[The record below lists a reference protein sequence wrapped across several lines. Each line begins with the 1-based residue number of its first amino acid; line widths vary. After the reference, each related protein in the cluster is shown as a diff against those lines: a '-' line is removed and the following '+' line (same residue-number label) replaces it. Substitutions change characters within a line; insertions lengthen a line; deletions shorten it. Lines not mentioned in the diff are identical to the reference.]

1 MPSMFS
7 QNEAASELLEDLQVS
22 CFKLCWKW
30 LEGGREA
37 ELAAE
42 VRDLKL
48 LVADL
53 SARVRKLEL
62 EQESFKEFELVPS
75 SAAGS
80 TEPVPQASEVAY
92 PAPTER
98 AKILIGVG
106 KWIQDRVRGL
116 GRGLSGREKIPQ
128 QSRIYLLFKD
138 FDGKVYNPARLFF
151 RWRDLEPLVKRP
163 TGDSRQDSGTSVY
176 IGLPNQEALVYT
188 GTGET
193 IYEYPV
199 GYLSVEQGGGHSILV
214 DIIFISKVQNRLLVA
229 VPLSAW
235 HRQVPRRKLPPGA
248 LSKAVALG
256 VAGCTSD
263 FRHQA
268 SESST
273 VKVWVGYLKAELEE
287 KVFFESPGEPG
298 ESEKVQFEQDGGGE
312 ACLPFAE
319 ALVVVAD
326 EKFSFC
332 SAVSQESASEERL
345 RKLEDGM
352 ALIQA
357 SLQQLA
363 KNGPAATSGDSRPKA
378 AAAPKPETRTVQS
391 LRGLDPGVVQSARS
405 AGIPEAHLFQMAS
418 LVRKKNPGLGDHPKQ
433 TAREDALGEPIEE
446 EEGEEQDEPG
456 FAGGPGGSMEKA
468 LIKLTDIVSLLAK
481 QKNKKASLEEL
492 LDESGSTGEALSS
505 GSSRK
510 HSAILKALRKALVE
524 NPEQIYQSIRANML
538 EDFHSRVGGPGEA
551 EGSGTFCGWLEHRSR
566 IPNIQSS
573 VRVAWSV
580 GGALDAL
587 ESGQV
592 SECKARLALLIAQLD
607 QVAYDHGQWLIAHEA
622 GLEATSPPFSAFS
635 RHLLPA
641 ANESQF
647 TRLLDA
653 RWVEAFVQK
662 VKEVEEYTDRR
673 NRLVKPKSALNEEL
687 GNQLEKPPKTPKGG
701 KGKDAQK
708 GSGRGRLD
716 LPAAG
721 RVDHEPAVHAQQPGA
736 AASTVEASSW
746 WNSSLRVALKGGTK
760 FSIFLRTLL
769 KVATP
774 ASEKEATGKPWPMP
788 VPYPAVWRREAGD
801 HELEDFSFKRAVNM
815 MVASLNWMFLRRP
828 PVAPACIRVGT
839 KLSNMQWRVVREL
852 ERLSFSWKRKTVTAV
867 DMGRTASKIEA
878 LENAVRFLTS
888 LNTEGSDLI
897 FENDP
902 FTPLPRRGYGKL
914 PSFRDLRPGLR
925 HAFGG
930 DVIGNAGTSGQSV
943 TAKAIVADR
952 IKFRGTPS
960 FDPSPYLDR
969 RGEAIFNRPL
979 DMALTPE
986 DVGVDLPKVKIHASR
1001 TERDRLLHLL
1011 DAGNRLGCVGGSTA
1025 LRGYQAG
1032 LFAVGKDLTT
1042 DRLIF
1047 DSRPFNTLERAEDF
1061 KGEKYVY
1068 ASLAT
1073 LAMGD
1078 ACAVEI
1084 AQTAHVALL
1093 VQSGLLHENN
1103 MLAMNMCC
1111 PRSPSMIGVVI
1122 DDLIA
1127 LELVAKETFEA
1138 GVSCKGGEAIES
1150 MLGRYID
1157 AGLTPHEKKTFKDQ
1171 LLGEYWGASVDGQE
1185 GLVKA
1190 SLSRALPI
1198 FAITSA
1204 VVAMGVTNLGLLEIL
1219 VGSWT
1224 SIFLFRRR
1232 LLSLFSVV
1240 YEPLQRGLKR
1250 QHVIKLSDELRDEL
1264 VMIISLGPLACT
1276 DLRCWNSPLIYCSDA
1291 SDWGIGI
1298 TKAAL
1303 PSGFEAEVH
1312 RHRLR
1317 KPVWTKLL
1325 SPLRRLQ
1332 RLKGVL
1338 PPAEELPD
1346 GQLLPGH
1353 PLWLALAGSLE
1364 YTEVYRRKAARDTHI
1379 NILELRGRS
1388 WMLDKGS
1395 GILKDFR
1402 HLRSFGLK
1410 WDLSKVEKTS
1420 QGPGVEIRLAFS
1432 DAMTLLLNF
1441 SEDRFE
1447 WNRQLGTL
1455 PEVLQQYPGFL
1466 DLYSGARGIPK
1477 VMVSSAPCW
1486 VLCFDNKTDPDQDLL
1501 DPAVQRVVLRLL
1513 RGRDLSYRAAV
1524 SLDEVLLVEPATAQL
1539 GQRVHTAFLEWVSS
1553 NLSSDSAES
1562 LLGCPETLGELVRL
1576 FGVYMF
1582 ESMQSLY
1589 MYKQLI
1595 TFLQRERPGLRAH
1608 FGGAWQTV
1616 SRWEICEP
1624 AVHRTPLPYGIFQAM
1639 IAVGLVW
1646 GWWRWAACTAL
1657 AFFGMC
1663 RPGEVLRAFREDL
1676 LLPSDL
1682 LGEEI
1687 NSIFLTIRSP
1697 KTRRRGGGRVQH
1709 AKVQDPIGSL
1719 LCASVFGP
1727 LSLVREYRRAADISG
1742 LMWRMRLRSFS
1753 TLERYLQEVGADS
1766 VYVQL
1771 DLVHIL
1777 ELRFEQPVLCTSQLS
1792 ILYVR
1797 TRDCDRA
1804 SLQSAGV
1811 LFLCTRWGRPAM
1823 KAAPDVF
1830 SSQQRQLSRGGRFLR
1845 HQLSNSSRHFSLLSR
1860 GC

>member
-1 MPSMFS
+1 M
-7 QNEAASELLEDLQVS
+7 N
-22 CFKLCWKW
+22 
-30 LEGGREA
+30 
-37 ELAAE
+37 
-42 VRDLKL
+42 
-48 LVADL
+48 
-53 SARVRKLEL
+53 
-62 EQESFKEFELVPS
+62 
-75 SAAGS
+75 
-80 TEPVPQASEVAY
+80 
-92 PAPTER
+92 
-98 AKILIGVG
+98 
-106 KWIQDRVRGL
+106 RG
-116 GRGLSGREKIPQ
+116 
-128 QSRIYLLFKD
+128 
-138 FDGKVYNPARLFF
+138 
-151 RWRDLEPLVKRP
+151 
-163 TGDSRQDSGTSVY
+163 
-176 IGLPNQEALVYT
+176 
-188 GTGET
+188 
-193 IYEYPV
+193 
-199 GYLSVEQGGGHSILV
+199 
-214 DIIFISKVQNRLLVA
+214 
-229 VPLSAW
+229 
-235 HRQVPRRKLPPGA
+235 
-248 LSKAVALG
+248 
-256 VAGCTSD
+256 
-263 FRHQA
+263 
-268 SESST
+268 
-273 VKVWVGYLKAELEE
+273 
-287 KVFFESPGEPG
+287 
-298 ESEKVQFEQDGGGE
+298 
-312 ACLPFAE
+312 
-319 ALVVVAD
+319 
-326 EKFSFC
+326 
-332 SAVSQESASEERL
+332 
-345 RKLEDGM
+345 
-352 ALIQA
+352 
-357 SLQQLA
+357 
-363 KNGPAATSGDSRPKA
+363 
-378 AAAPKPETRTVQS
+378 
-391 LRGLDPGVVQSARS
+391 
-405 AGIPEAHLFQMAS
+405 
-418 LVRKKNPGLGDHPKQ
+418 
-433 TAREDALGEPIEE
+433 
-446 EEGEEQDEPG
+446 
-456 FAGGPGGSMEKA
+456 
-468 LIKLTDIVSLLAK
+468 
-481 QKNKKASLEEL
+481 
-492 LDESGSTGEALSS
+492 
-505 GSSRK
+505 
-510 HSAILKALRKALVE
+510 
-524 NPEQIYQSIRANML
+524 
-538 EDFHSRVGGPGEA
+538 
-551 EGSGTFCGWLEHRSR
+551 
-566 IPNIQSS
+566 
-573 VRVAWSV
+573 
-580 GGALDAL
+580 
-587 ESGQV
+587 
-592 SECKARLALLIAQLD
+592 
-607 QVAYDHGQWLIAHEA
+607 
-622 GLEATSPPFSAFS
+622 
-635 RHLLPA
+635 
-641 ANESQF
+641 
-647 TRLLDA
+647 
-653 RWVEAFVQK
+653 
-662 VKEVEEYTDRR
+662 
-673 NRLVKPKSALNEEL
+673 
-687 GNQLEKPPKTPKGG
+687 
-701 KGKDAQK
+701 
-708 GSGRGRLD
+708 GRLD

-736 AASTVEASSW
+736 SASTVEASSW

-878 LENAVRFLTS
+878 LENAVHFLTS

-986 DVGVDLPKVKIHASR
+986 DVGVDPPKVKIHASR

-1011 DAGNRLGCVGGSTA
+1011 DAGNRLGFVGGSTA

-1047 DSRPFNTLERAEDF
+1047 DSRPFNTLERPPCRWISSTATASSLLDIQIPEGHLLVSSGTDLRDFYYSFICSEQRKIRNSLVGPLSLTEASKFRSFRAEDF

-1093 VQSGLLHENN
+1093 VQSGLLHEDN

-1224 SIFLFRRR
+1224 SVFLFRRR

-1250 QHVIKLSDELRDEL
+1250 QHIIKLSDELRDEL
-1264 VMIISLGPLACT
+1264 VMIVSLGPLACT
-1276 DLRCWNSPLIYCSDA
+1276 DLRCWNSSLIYCSDA

-1364 YTEVYRRKAARDTHI
+1364 YTEVFRRKAARDTHI
-1379 NILELRGRS
+1379 NILELRGLVKTEEFAARLGFRQRVFSLSDSQVALGCWTKGRASSRS
-1388 WMLDKGS
+1388 LNSELQQSLAIHLGCNMQSNAGYIPSEFNSSDGPSRNTEVPGS
-1395 GILKDFR
+1395 CLQLPDWVYELPNLNAFDAWLRSYGADPYTISGLPPLAELWAEVGPVPQKRFLRQPPKALNKSELVIKKKKIQPGTRTREPANEVKSGENQPGTRTQEPGPPEILKAFN
-1402 HLRSFGLK
+1402 
-1410 WDLSKVEKTS
+1410 LSS
-1420 QGPGVEIRLAFS
+1420 PSSPGVEIRLAFS
-1432 DAMTLLLNF
+1432 DAMTLLLDF

-1486 VLCFDNKTDPDQDLL
+1486 VLCFDNETDSDQDLL
-1501 DPAVQRVVLRLL
+1501 DPTVQRVVLGLLRSGVFRGVGAGMVCSSFSRAVRPSWRSTSHPDGKPNLGEPGLSRVTAGNAHSKFMSEVLAIAVQSQLCYWLENPHDSFLWRMSELSPYRPLHPSSSFRLDYCRL
-1513 RGRDLSYRAAV
+1513 GTPWRKRTRFLTNLHLAGFSLFCNQAHQHKVLSGYSKLHKCCWTRAAQQYPRKLCWWVGQAMLIDSGCVQRRPFSAASLARQSHGRIGEAKNPGPARGRDLSYRAAV

-1562 LLGCPETLGELVRL
+1562 LLSCPETLGELVRL

-1719 LCASVFGP
+1719 LCATVFGP
-1727 LSLVREYRRAADISG
+1727 LSLRASLYPGSPASYRRRWDAVLRALEIPARLKLTPASLRAGGVVREYRRAADISG

-1771 DLVHIL
+1771 GSH
-1777 ELRFEQPVLCTSQLS
+1777 S
-1792 ILYVR
+1792 
-1797 TRDCDRA
+1797 RA
-1804 SLQSAGV
+1804 SVRAASALYESTV
-1811 LFLCTRWGRPAM
+1811 
-1823 KAAPDVF
+1823 DVVCRN
-1830 SSQQRQLSRGGRFLR
+1830 QGL
-1845 HQLSNSSRHFSLLSR
+1845 
-1860 GC
+1860 